1 MTEEELDPRSK
12 DSYPDLYQWRHNNL
26 WQDAGGYNDEGV
38 KVQGYTISYWVPKTR
53 GQSYDITSWKVFK
66 PPVYDFEVLMDTKKA
81 MSLLVDRIFTGTRTV
96 CSDGKKRR
104 ITPRKEFLAMKEY
117 EQYDYIAIME
127 YLKQCT
133 KEGSK
138 KCLLSKKE
146 ASIIAKPVTKKE
158 AIKRR
163 MARNVIGY

>member
-1 MTEEELDPRSK
+1 MEEELDPRSK

-38 KVQGYTISYWVPKTR
+38 KVKGYTISYWLPKTR
-53 GQSYDITSWKVFK
+53 GQSYDIASWNVFK

-81 MSLLVDRIFTGTRTV
+81 MSLVTDRIFTTTRTM

-104 ITPRKEFLAMKEY
+104 ITPRKEFLEMKEY
-117 EQYDYIAIME
+117 DKYSWISLLDYIRQALRE
-127 YLKQCT
+127 NAKQV
-133 KEGSK
+133 
-138 KCLLSKKE
+138 LLSKKE
-146 ASIIAKPVTKKE
+146 YSLIAKPVTKKE
-158 AIKRR
+158 AVKRR